1 MNKKLLLEHYALLSL
16 IFTLDGSIRHEYLSK
31 IILDTNYNDIKSKS
45 ACSRLF
51 TKLKKAKILNE
62 MIDYDHKKRF
72 YLNKPAFAY
81 LKGVD
86 ATKTSA
92 VSTKTTTLVK
102 SNFKACYFIENYL
115 NKYKNLGLEKMVD
128 LASKSIGNLFN
139 MHDETALNR
148 IAKAFDHSLTEDAMD
163 KIYHEYN
170 SELSSREKQLE
181 SLKLG
186 PEARKKKAKLKANNV
201 DVDEEFYGDP
211 VPGEVTPQKTKKE
224 KQKQKVVSLKNL
236 KQNNVYLSDIE
247 MKDVKVKTAL
257 SYSVSSKQRGT
268 TRFSTQFNNLQ
279 TKQVT
284 LKFVYFC
291 SAKELK
297 TSKML
302 SLYDDVKSYAN
313 SLQVNDVV
321 METVIKFVKKNQ
333 ELLSR
338 YDSNALSHIFSEKI
352 PFGSHQVVKIVTE
365 LDVIFINEINY
376 KRSIKKL
383 AKHKNLKDEINP
395 VNYTVSHDSRIRF
408 RHYDFYPTNEHDPN

>member
-1 MNKKLLLEHYALLSL
+1 MNKKLLLEHYALLFL
-16 IFTLDGSIRHEYLSK
+16 ILTLDGSIRREHLAK
-31 IILDTNYNDIKSKS
+31 IIMDTNYNDIKKESS
-45 ACSRLF
+45 CTRLF

-62 MIDYDHKKRF
+62 MIDHDYKKRF
-72 YLNKPAFAY
+72 YLNKPAYAY

-92 VSTKTTTLVK
+92 VSTKTTILVK

-115 NKYKNLGLEKMVD
+115 NKYKDLGLEKMVD
-128 LASKSIGNLFN
+128 LASKSTGNLFN
-139 MHDETALNR
+139 MHDESALNR
-148 IAKAFDHSLTEDAMD
+148 IAKAFNYSLTEDAMN
-163 KIYHEYN
+163 KICHEYDL
-170 SELSSREKQLE
+170 ELISREKQLE

-186 PEARKKKAKLKANNV
+186 PEARKKKAKLKADNV
-201 DVDEEFYGDP
+201 DVNKEFFGEP
-211 VPGEVTPQKTKKE
+211 VPCEVIPKQIKKE
-224 KQKQKVVSLKNL
+224 KQKVVSLKNL

-247 MKDVKVKTAL
+247 MKDIRVDTTY
-257 SYSVSSKQRGT
+257 SYSVSSSDRSV
-268 TRFSTQFNNLQ
+268 TRFNTKFNNLQ

-291 SAKELK
+291 SSKELK

-302 SLYDDVKSYAN
+302 SVYDDVRGYATN
-313 SLQVNDVV
+313 FAVENVLTKTLVKFTNANQGWL
-321 METVIKFVKKNQ
+321 IK
-333 ELLSR
+333 
-338 YDSNALSHIFSEKI
+338 YDSNSLSRIFSKEVHFNSPQI
-352 PFGSHQVVKIVTE
+352 VKIVTE

-395 VNYTVSHDSRIRF
+395 VDYFVSHDSRIRF